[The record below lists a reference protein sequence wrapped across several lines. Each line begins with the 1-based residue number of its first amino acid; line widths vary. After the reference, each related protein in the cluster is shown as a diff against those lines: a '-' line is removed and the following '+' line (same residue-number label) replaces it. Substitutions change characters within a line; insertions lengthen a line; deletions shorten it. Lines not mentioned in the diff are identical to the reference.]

1 MGILNVGT
9 QALQANL
16 VALQTIGNNI
26 ANVNTPGYS
35 RQRVS
40 METVPGQYTGNGF
53 VGKGVSI
60 QTISRNY
67 DEFLTRQSTLATSVQ
82 AGDVTRAEY
91 LKQLTDIF
99 QGGTSGV
106 GAAINDMLNAFSDV
120 ASTPTDLTAR
130 TVALTRVD
138 EAARRMRGASL
149 SLDDLQAGISAA
161 MDEKVNSIN
170 TLAQKISAVNNQ
182 VATALGSGQT
192 PNDLLDKRDQLIKEL
207 GQYVQTSSVPASD
220 GSINIF
226 IGGSQAL
233 VLGSQP
239 ATVAISSNEFGDPM
253 QSKLVINRGST
264 SVTMDENAL
273 GGGELSGLLRFNNN
287 DLVEGRNLLGR
298 LTVGITSA
306 MNTQHRLGLDLD
318 GAQGGDL
325 FTPISV
331 NNVLASSNNGVSTAA
346 FGLTVTDSTKL
357 AASDYVV
364 NISATGGIIT
374 RVSDNQQVGAF
385 DNTTSPL
392 PITFDGLTL
401 SNTGGAANAGD
412 RFYLKP
418 YSNSA
423 SNVTREFASARALA
437 VASPVVGKMGAGNT
451 GSLQLS
457 SLVARSAPVSNV
469 PVTLTFTNAAGVLTY
484 TRSDAPGTFTY
495 TSGVPIEGT
504 EPANNPLTQWS
515 VKLQGT
521 PKTGDTFTVGSITDP
536 ALKLDPSLN
545 GGNATSLMNLRDLA
559 MFDGAAMSDGYASLI
574 SQVGIRTQSANY
586 SAEVSTNLATNAEK
600 ERTGI
605 SGVNLDEEAGKL
617 LQYQQAYQASAKMIQ
632 VAQGIF
638 DTLFNTIM
646 R

>member
-253 QSKLVINRGST
+253 QSKLVINRGAI